1 MQFKKSIL
9 ALAIASTTLAG
20 CLGGGN
26 SNFVAEG
33 DVYVLSD
40 ANQLTTLNRT
50 TPGSVQTTATLSGF
64 QTSSE
69 QAIGMDIR
77 PFNGKI
83 YVVTKDS
90 TNAGRI
96 YTVNSRNGA
105 LSFVAQL
112 AADTAGDPVNL
123 AGTPTQQSAQYAALD
138 GTKFGVDF
146 NPAADA
152 LRVVSDTG
160 QNLRIFVDNDRRNKA
175 AGLTITDGVL
185 TDGNNAN
192 PTGAAGSSVFKA
204 TAAAYTNSFDGTSTT
219 RLFDLDATNN
229 RLLLQNS
236 ANDGYLLNQGPLLA
250 SGTITSANEFDI
262 DPENNVGYA
271 VLTVNGTQALYSVK
285 IPGTGDTAPL
295 AGPLATSLGSVSMSG
310 NVVGVAV
317 KLNPNPVVTGLT
329 GTAIAPSLISFSA
342 RSPSTLTSTLNV
354 TGLATGDELLSID
367 YRPANGKLYGLVRNG
382 TTGKLVTIDP
392 QTGKATLT
400 STLATAGVNVV
411 LLASGSGQYN
421 MDFNPAADRLRVV
434 GAGAA
439 AGTNRENYRINVDTG
454 ETIVDGTLAP
464 STTATSPADANFSA
478 VQIAYNN
485 SYSLSAG
492 RPATSTALFDV
503 DGNNSILLLQNTAN
517 NGQLEKV
524 GTGLGGGLLSYGG
537 FDVAG
542 GDNGARL
549 LAARTTGAGPFTLF
563 DVSLSTGAAA
573 AVGST
578 ANSTA
583 LSSGAS
589 AVIGGTG
596 GPADLRDIAI
606 RYSGNR

>member
-90 TNAGRI
+90 TNVGRV
-96 YTVNSRNGA
+96 YTVNARSGA

-112 AADTAGDPVNL
+112 AADTAGDSPTNP
-123 AGTPTQQSAQYAALD
+123 ANGAPTQNSPLYTALS

-160 QNLRIFVDNDRRNKA
+160 QNLRIFVDNDRRNKV

-185 TDGNNAN
+185 TDGNNAT
-192 PTGAAGSSVFKA
+192 PTAAAGTSVFKA

-295 AGPLATSLGSVSMSG
+295 DGPLATSLGSISMTG

-342 RSPSTLTSTLNV
+342 RSPSSLTSTLNV
-354 TGLATGDELLSID
+354 TGLTTGDELLSID

-382 TTGKLVTIDP
+382 TDGKVVVIDP
-392 QTGKATLT
+392 ANGSVSSSKTITQSSANFVF
-400 STLATAGVNVV
+400 STVKSFNI
-411 LLASGSGQYN
+411 
-421 MDFNPAADRLRVV
+421 DFNPAVDKLRVV
-434 GAGAA
+434 SAGGGS
-439 AGTNRENYRINVDTG
+439 AGDSYVVDVDTG
-454 ETIVDGTLAP
+454 VITPNANALVSAMGSTNDATNIQQLAYTNSFASTI
-464 STTATSPADANFSA
+464 
-478 VQIAYNN
+478 
-485 SYSLSAG
+485 
-492 RPATSTALFDV
+492 RPTTSTALFDI
-503 DGNNSILLLQNTAN
+503 DATNNKLVLQNTTTSA
-517 NGQLEKV
+517 LTDV
-524 GTGLGGGLLSYGG
+524 GLLGGGLLSYGG

-549 LAARTTGAGPFTLF
+549 LAARTSGSGPFTLF

-583 LSSGAS
+583 LSSGAT
-589 AVIGGTG
+589 AVIGGTS

>member
-1 MQFKKSIL
+1 M
-9 ALAIASTTLAG
+9 
-20 CLGGGN
+20 
-26 SNFVAEG
+26 
-33 DVYVLSD
+33 
-40 ANQLTTLNRT
+40 
-50 TPGSVQTTATLSGF
+50 SGF

-90 TNAGRI
+90 TNAGRV
-96 YTVNSRNGA
+96 YTVNARNGA
-105 LSFVAQL
+105 LSFVAKL

-123 AGTPTQQSAQYAALD
+123 AGTPTQQSAQYTALD

-152 LRVVSDTG
+152 LRVISNTG
-160 QNLRIFVDNDRRNKA
+160 QNLRIFVDNDRRNKT

-185 TDGNNAN
+185 TDGNNAT
-192 PTGAAGSSVFKA
+192 PTAAAGTSVFKA

-236 ANDGYLLNQGPLLA
+236 ANDGFLLNQGPLLA

-295 AGPLATSLGSVSMSG
+295 AGPLATALGNVNISG
-310 NVVGVAV
+310 NVVGMAV

-342 RSPSTLTSTLNV
+342 RSPSTIDSTLNV
-354 TGLATGDELLSID
+354 TGLTTGDELLSID

-392 QTGKATLT
+392 QTGKATLA
-400 STLATAGVNVV
+400 STLATNSVNVV

-421 MDFNPAADRLRVV
+421 IDFNPAADL
-434 GAGAA
+434 
-439 AGTNRENYRINVDTG
+439 
-454 ETIVDGTLAP
+454 
-464 STTATSPADANFSA
+464 
-478 VQIAYNN
+478 
-485 SYSLSAG
+485 
-492 RPATSTALFDV
+492 
-503 DGNNSILLLQNTAN
+503 
-517 NGQLEKV
+517 
-524 GTGLGGGLLSYGG
+524 
-537 FDVAG
+537 
-542 GDNGARL
+542 
-549 LAARTTGAGPFTLF
+549 
-563 DVSLSTGAAA
+563 
-573 AVGST
+573 
-578 ANSTA
+578 
-583 LSSGAS
+583 
-589 AVIGGTG
+589 
-596 GPADLRDIAI
+596 
-606 RYSGNR
+606 